1 MLLRSLALC
10 CAALILT
17 AIPASAAVTTEVTAG
32 DNYFRSSVKRVAPGT
47 RIVWVN
53 RGNRYH
59 TVTTRGW
66 SVVLRPGERYSR
78 RVTHGFRYV
87 CAYHGSMT
95 GRVVVR

>member
-1 MLLRSLALC
+1 VLLRSVVLSF
-10 CAALILT
+10 AALLLT
-17 AIPASAAVTTEVTAG
+17 AIPASAAVNSVSVG
-32 DNYFRSSVKRVAPGT
+32 DNYFRAAVKTVSPGT

-78 RVTHGFRYV
+78 RIRHGFRYV
-87 CAYHGSMT
+87 CAYHGSMA